1 MLILSN
7 SIKNLIKKSS
17 SEVLI
22 SFFQVLVYL
31 LHFADVDLVKKLRK
45 FWRKH
50 QTAFNQQVNEL
61 ALEHE
66 KKILSLIMK
75 CINIFTKDRTTLEF
89 NVFHVKMTQRLTHK
103 LIFQLSHSFSIT
115 QILKNVKT
123 VKK

>member
-45 FWRKH
+45 F
-50 QTAFNQQVNEL
+50 
-61 ALEHE
+61 
-66 KKILSLIMK
+66 
-75 CINIFTKDRTTLEF
+75 
-89 NVFHVKMTQRLTHK
+89 
-103 LIFQLSHSFSIT
+103 
-115 QILKNVKT
+115 
-123 VKK
+123 